1 MNRLSADN
9 VQDSTLRARLAEYK
23 HLSESMC
30 DLHAGRRHLLLIAG
44 IITAAML
51 TAGFQFKRPEIF
63 LVASFLLNLFWYKD
77 MRMRETIIKT
87 RAYIEAK
94 IEKHVNGLQWETLH
108 SKEQS
113 SRYRLRF
120 SSIGMTVIRV
130 YSPLIILNLIIG
142 YLGPSSGKLP
152 ISECWYAI
160 AWAVVTGFYLL
171 TLLFAVKREKLKADW
186 VKKWEGV
193 KVQNTE
199 KGQTTKT
206 P

>member
-9 VQDSTLRARLAEYK
+9 LQDSTLRARLAEYK

-30 DLHAGRRHLLLIAG
+30 DFHAGRRHLFLIAG

-51 TAGFQFKRPEIF
+51 TPGFQFKRPEIF
-63 LVASFLLNLFWYKD
+63 LLASFLLILFWYKD

-94 IEKHVNGLQWETLH
+94 IEKHVNGLQWETVH

-113 SRYRLRF
+113 SRYRLKF
-120 SSIGMTVIRV
+120 PSIGVTVIGV
-130 YSPLIILNLIIG
+130 YSSLIILNLIIT
-142 YLGPSSGKLP
+142 YLAPSSGKLP

-160 AWAVVTGFYLL
+160 AWPGVTGFYLL

-193 KVQNTE
+193 EVQNTE